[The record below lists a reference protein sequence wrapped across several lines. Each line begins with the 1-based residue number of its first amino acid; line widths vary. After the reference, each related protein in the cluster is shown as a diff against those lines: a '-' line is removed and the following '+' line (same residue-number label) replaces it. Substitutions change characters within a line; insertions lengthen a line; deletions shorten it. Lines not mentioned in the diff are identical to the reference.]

1 VNNPVASPLL
11 SGQDAIVAGHRTH
24 YLVGGDG
31 PTVVFLH
38 GWGLAHRTYQNALS
52 QLAGSGMRV
61 YAPAMPGF
69 GGSTHLSDSEFSLDG
84 YARWVS
90 EFLRAVGIVEPVVL
104 VGHSFG
110 GGVAIRTA
118 HDWPAQV
125 RQLVLVNSIGGSA
138 WSNGRGVVVAMRH
151 RPLWDWGLHL
161 QADLLP
167 QRQIMRVLPVILR
180 DAIPN
185 LISNPRAVWNVANLA
200 RTADLTGE
208 LEELKRRRL
217 PVVVVWSKQ
226 DNVIPAA
233 ATQSLRAALGDPHSV
248 TVEGNHAWLL
258 SDPRQFGEVITNIV
272 GFPTA
277 DSTGAR
283 GSSDAA

>member
-1 VNNPVASPLL
+1 MVRPWS
-11 SGQDAIVAGHRTH
+11 SCTAGDWRT
-24 YLVGGDG
+24 G
-31 PTVVFLH
+31 PT
-38 GWGLAHRTYQNALS
+38 R
-52 QLAGSGMRV
+52 MRS
-61 YAPAMPGF
+61 PSSPGV
-69 GGSTHLSDSEFSLDG
+69 GCGSTHPRCQASG
-84 YARWVS
+84 
-90 EFLRAVGIVEPVVL
+90 VVPTCRTASSAWTAML
-104 VGHSFG
+104 G
-110 GGVAIRTA
+110 GGVPIRTA

-125 RQLVLVNSIGGSA
+125 RQVVLVNSIGGSA
-138 WSNGRGVVVAMRH
+138 WSNSRGVVVAMRH

-167 QRQIMRVLPVILR
+167 QRQIMRVLQVILR

-217 PVVVVWSKQ
+217 PVVVVWSNQ

-258 SDPRQFGEVITNIV
+258 SD
-272 GFPTA
+272 
-277 DSTGAR
+277 
-283 GSSDAA
+283 